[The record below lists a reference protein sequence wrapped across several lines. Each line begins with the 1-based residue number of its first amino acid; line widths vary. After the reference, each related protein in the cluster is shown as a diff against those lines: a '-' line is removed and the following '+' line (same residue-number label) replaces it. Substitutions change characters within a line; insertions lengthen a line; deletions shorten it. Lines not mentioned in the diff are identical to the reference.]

1 MVRSPVP
8 HEGRGWFFRLRV
20 AVLVAILVAVALYA
34 GKDYLDRRS
43 RNDWDRTLKVAI
55 VVLELEPVAPS
66 ALEAM
71 RARLPSLE
79 ARLAAE
85 LHRYR
90 PGAPFPFE
98 FELFGPVPV
107 NQSPPEPKSESFFD
121 LSRHSFG
128 LWRYVSAVDRELAR
142 TTGDGGASQTSP
154 YDAANFDS
162 RVYVVVRP
170 PAKEAVRL
178 VEGMSQQNGR
188 VGTVSV
194 ELADDMADLAL
205 FVASHELFHTL
216 GASDK
221 YDAQGRVLVPGG
233 LVEPAKNP
241 LYPQRYAEI
250 MARNRPLSLTEEV
263 LPETLDELAVGRDTA
278 LEIGWLEQ

>member
-1 MVRSPVP
+1 VP
-8 HEGRGWFFRLRV
+8 PERRGWFFRLRV
-20 AVLVAILVAVALYA
+20 AILGSILVAIALYA
-34 GKDYLDRRS
+34 GKDYLERRS
-43 RNDWDRTLKVAI
+43 RNDWERTLKVAI
-55 VVLELEPVAPS
+55 VMLELEPVPAS
-66 ALEAM
+66 SLDAM
-71 RARLPSLE
+71 RARLPTLE

-98 FELFGPVPV
+98 FELFGPVAV
-107 NQSPPEPKSESFFD
+107 NQPPPEPKSESFFD

-128 LWRYVSAVDRELAR
+128 LWRYVSAIDREL
-142 TTGDGGASQTSP
+142 DIASSQ
-154 YDAANFDS
+154 FDS

-170 PAKEAVRL
+170 PAKAAVRL

-221 YDAQGRVLVPGG
+221 YDSTGRILIPSG

-250 MARNRPLSLTEEV
+250 MARNRPLSPTEEV
-263 LPETLDELAVGRDTA
+263 IPESLDELAVGRDTA
-278 LEIGWLEQ
+278 LEIGWLQQ